1 MSDIINELDTV
12 ALNRDLAEH
21 GLAKGDL
28 GTVVHVYSDGKA
40 YEVEFMTLTG
50 ATLGVVTLE
59 AGDIRAIRDGEI
71 AHARE
76 VA

>member
-1 MSDIINELDTV
+1 MINELDTV
-12 ALNRDLAEH
+12 ALLRDLPQF

-28 GTVVHVYSDGKA
+28 GTAVHIYADGKA

-50 ATLGVVTLE
+50 DTIGVVTLE
-59 AGDIRAIRDGEI
+59 AGEVRPITEREI
-71 AHARE
+71 AHARQ